1 MSDWNNIHED
11 EQSVTRQLGM
21 VLFKKR
27 KKIAFVVAIVI
38 TAIFILFPV
47 FYTLVNMGVFV
58 STPSIKFLPKNNFNK
73 TLNIVGDVNFAPHSY
88 VDGKHISGV
97 DVEVFYEVANRI
109 QHNVNITLLS
119 WPDAN
124 RAMFEGRAD
133 VLLGREITPN
143 MDESPYLISSPILDD
158 EMLIW
163 GLKPVKGVYDL
174 RGKRLGMISN
184 SAYISTLKHVVGE
197 AIVQMSSYKDLFKA
211 CENGLVDYVLC
222 RRSVGSAIKSQE
234 NLSLKPV
241 YDFAPSYIGYAV
253 LPGDEDL
260 LADINDALYEMGKDG
275 TMKEILGRWER
286 SLDMSLSLSDVFDKN
301 IDMYALFGML
311 LAVWFFILVVAFLY
325 FKHAGKSNKILE
337 ESRCRYERKLK
348 VAKERA
354 ETANLAKTTFLF
366 NMSHDIRTPM
376 NAVIGFAE
384 KIDKNFDNPEIVK
397 NSVEKLLRS
406 GNTLLTIIDE
416 VLQLS
421 RIECGKEVVNAIPC
435 NVKALFQ
442 DHEMMFKPML
452 EQKNLSF
459 ETSFVARD
467 LFAKV
472 DCVHVSKIVFNLISN
487 AIKYT
492 KEGGCIK
499 FRLEEL
505 DNLDDGYVNYKWTVR
520 DNGIGIGSDFIEHA
534 FERFARE
541 PSSKLCGVDGS
552 GLGLSTCKDLTT
564 LMGGMIDIASVK
576 GEGTEVTF
584 TLPFEK
590 CTEEDVNN
598 VSESE
603 HSQNDEVFQ
612 GKRVLVVDDNALNLE
627 IAQDVLKD
635 CCLVVESATDG
646 IVAVGMVG
654 KSMPGYYDVILMDVQ
669 MPVMSGYEATR
680 KIRELGDKALAS
692 IPIVAMT
699 ANAFDE
705 DRKAAL
711 AAGMDEHIA
720 KPIDINKM
728 KKILVRLL
736 GQKK

>member
-1 MSDWNNIHED
+1 MSDWNNIYED
-11 EQSVTRQLGM
+11 ERSVTRQLGLA
-21 VLFKKR
+21 LFKKR
-27 KKIAFVVAIVI
+27 KKIALVLALSITVVL
-38 TAIFILFPV
+38 ILFPI
-47 FYTLVNMGVFV
+47 FFSLVNMGVFA
-58 STPSIKFLPKNNFNK
+58 SAPSVKIFPLNKFDK
-73 TLNIVGDVNFAPHSY
+73 TLNVVGDVNFAPHSF
-88 VDGKHISGV
+88 VQNDRISGF

-109 QHNVNITLLS
+109 QRNVNITLLS

-133 VLLGREITPN
+133 VLLGREIISQTADAPF
-143 MDESPYLISSPILDD
+143 IVSSPILDD
-158 EMLIW
+158 EMVIW
-163 GLKPVKGVYDL
+163 GIKPVKGVHDL
-174 RGKRLGMISN
+174 HGKRLGMISN
-184 SAYISTLKHVVGE
+184 SAYVSTLKHVVGD

-222 RRSVGSAIKSQE
+222 RKSVGSIIRRE
-234 NLSLKPV
+234 GNLSLRPV
-241 YDFAPSYIGYAV
+241 YNFAPSYIGFAV
-253 LPGDEDL
+253 LQGDEEL
-260 LADINDALYEMGKDG
+260 ISEFNDALFEMGKDG
-275 TMKEILGRWER
+275 TMNEILERWER
-286 SLDMSLSLSDVFDKN
+286 SLEMCQTLWDVLVKYRN
-301 IDMYALFGML
+301 MYVLFGLL
-311 LAVWFFILVVAFLY
+311 LAIWFVVLLVAFLY
-325 FKHAGKSNKILE
+325 FKSADKSNKILE
-337 ESRCRYERKLK
+337 ESRSRYERKLK

-384 KIDKNFDNPEIVK
+384 KIDKNFDNPEMVK
-397 NSVEKLLRS
+397 DSVEKLLRS
-406 GNTLLTIIDE
+406 GNTLLSIIDE

-421 RIECGKEVVNAIPC
+421 RIECGKEVINALPC
-435 NVKALFQ
+435 NVKNLFQ

-452 EQKNLSF
+452 EQKNLTL

-467 LFAKV
+467 FFAKV
-472 DCVHVSKIVFNLISN
+472 DNVHVSKVVFNLISN

-492 KEGGCIK
+492 NAGGTIK
-499 FRLEEL
+499 FRFEEL
-505 DNLDDGYVNYKWTVR
+505 DDLGDGLVRYKWTIR
-520 DNGIGIGSDFIEHA
+520 DNGIGIGSDFIGHV

-541 PSSKLCGVDGS
+541 PSSKLKGIDGS
-552 GLGLSTCKDLTT
+552 GLGLSTCKEIVT
-564 LMGGMIDIASVK
+564 LMGGMIDISSVK

-584 TLPFEK
+584 SLPFEK
-590 CTEEDVNN
+590 CSEEDV
-598 VSESE
+598 SKSFDGDLL
-603 HSQNDEVFQ
+603 QNDEVFK
-612 GKRVLVVDDNALNLE
+612 GKRVLLVDDNALNLE

-635 CCLVVESATDG
+635 CGLVVESAADG
-646 IVAVGMVG
+646 IVAVGMIG
-654 KSMPGYYDVILMDVQ
+654 KSTPGYYDIVLMDVQ

-728 KKILVRLL
+728 KKILNRLL
-736 GQKK
+736 GEKK

>member
-1 MSDWNNIHED
+1 MSDWNDIFED
-11 EQSVTRQLGM
+11 ERSVTRQLGM
-21 VLFKKR
+21 ALFKKR
-27 KKIAFVVAIVI
+27 KKIALILAISI
-38 TAIFILFPV
+38 TAVLILFPV
-47 FYTLVNMGVFV
+47 FFSLVNLGVFT
-58 STPSIKFLPKNNFNK
+58 SAPSIKVTPLNK
-73 TLNIVGDVNFAPHSY
+73 FDKSLNVVGDVNFAPHSY
-88 VDGKHISGV
+88 VKNDRVSGV

-109 QHNVNITLLS
+109 QRNVNITLLS

-124 RAMFEGRAD
+124 KAMFDGHAD
-133 VLLGREITPN
+133 VLLGREITSHIE
-143 MDESPYLISSPILDD
+143 DSPFVVSSPILDD
-158 EMLIW
+158 EMVIW
-163 GLKPVKGVYDL
+163 GLKPVKGIHDL

-184 SAYISTLKHVVGE
+184 SAYVGALKQIVGE

-222 RRSVGSAIKSQE
+222 RKSVGGIIKDQE
-234 NLSLKPV
+234 NLSIKPV
-241 YDFAPSYIGYAV
+241 YDFAPSYIGFAV
-253 LPGDEDL
+253 LRGDEDL
-260 LADINDALYEMGKDG
+260 IAEINDALFEMSKDG
-275 TMKEILGRWER
+275 TMNKILDRWMR
-286 SLDMSLSLSDVFDKN
+286 SLEMCQSIPELLARHR
-301 IDMYALFGML
+301 DMYAMFGML
-311 LAVWFFILVVAFLY
+311 ILVWLAILVVAFLY
-325 FKHAGKSNKILE
+325 FKNASKSSKILE

-376 NAVIGFAE
+376 NAVIGFADKIE
-384 KIDKNFDNPEIVK
+384 KNHDQPGVVK
-397 NSVEKLLRS
+397 DSVEKLLRS

-421 RIECGKEVVNAIPC
+421 RIECGKEVINAVPC
-435 NVKALFQ
+435 NVKALFL

-472 DCVHVSKIVFNLISN
+472 DKVHVSKVVFNLISN

-492 KEGGCIK
+492 DAGGNIK
-499 FRLEEL
+499 FRFEEL
-505 DNLDDGYVNYKWTVR
+505 DDLGDGLVRYKWTIR
-520 DNGIGIGSDFIEHA
+520 DNGVGIGSDFIGHV

-541 PSSKLCGVDGS
+541 PSSKLKGIDGS
-552 GLGLSTCKDLTT
+552 GLGLSTCKEIVT

-584 TLPFEK
+584 SLPFEK
-590 CTEEDVNN
+590 CSEDDVNN
-598 VSESE
+598 ASENE
-603 HSQNDEVFQ
+603 PAQNEDVFK

-635 CCLVVESATDG
+635 CGLVVESASDG
-646 IVAVGMVG
+646 IIAVGMIG
-654 KSMPGYYDVILMDVQ
+654 KSMPGYYDLVLMDVQ
-669 MPVMSGYEATR
+669 MPVMSGYEATQ
-680 KIRELGDKALAS
+680 KIRALNDKALART
-692 IPIVAMT
+692 PIVAMT

-711 AAGMDEHIA
+711 AAGMDDHIA

-728 KKILVRLL
+728 KKILIRLL
-736 GQKK
+736 GEKK

>member
-11 EQSVTRQLGM
+11 EQSVTRQLGLA
-21 VLFKKR
+21 LFKKR
-27 KKIAFVVAIVI
+27 KKIAFVVSIVI
-38 TAIFILFPV
+38 TVFFVLFPV

-58 STPSIKFLPKNNFNK
+58 SAPSIEITPKNNFSK
-73 TLNIVGDVNFAPHSY
+73 TLNVVGDVNFAPHSF
-88 VDGKHISGV
+88 VDNDKISGV

-109 QHNVNITLLS
+109 QRNVNITLLS

-133 VLLGREITPN
+133 VLMGREITSHMEDTPF
-143 MDESPYLISSPILDD
+143 LVSSPIFDD
-158 EMLIW
+158 EMVVW
-163 GLKPVKGVYDL
+163 GTKAVKGVHDL

-184 SAYISTLKHVVGE
+184 SAYISTMKLVVGE
-197 AIVQMSSYKDLFKA
+197 AIVQMSSYRDLFKA
-211 CENGLVDYVLC
+211 CENGLVDFVLC
-222 RRSVGSAIKSQE
+222 RRSVGNIIRNQE
-234 NLSLKPV
+234 GLSLKAV
-241 YDFAPSYIGYAV
+241 YNFAPSYIGYAV
-253 LPGDEDL
+253 LPGDEEL
-260 LADINDALYEMGKDG
+260 VSEINDALYEMSKDG
-275 TMKEILGRWER
+275 TMEAILERWNR
-286 SLDMSLSLSDVFDKN
+286 SLEMCQSLMDVLVKRR
-301 IDMYALFGML
+301 DMYVLFGL
-311 LAVWFFILVVAFLY
+311 LFTLWLAILVVAILY
-325 FKHAGKSNKILE
+325 FKSASKSNRILE

-376 NAVIGFAE
+376 NAVIGFGE

-397 NSVEKLLRS
+397 NSAEKLLRS

-421 RIECGKEVVNAIPC
+421 RIECGKEVINAVPC
-435 NVKALFQ
+435 NVKTLFQ
-442 DHEMMFKPML
+442 DHEMMFKPMF
-452 EQKNLSF
+452 EQKNLTF
-459 ETSFVARD
+459 ETSFVAKD

-472 DCVHVSKIVFNLISN
+472 DNVHVSKVVFNLISN

-492 KEGGCIK
+492 DAGGNIK
-499 FRLEEL
+499 FRFEEL
-505 DNLDDGYVNYKWTVR
+505 DDLGDGLVRYKWTIR
-520 DNGIGIGSDFIEHA
+520 DNGVGIGSDFIGHA

-541 PSSKLCGVDGS
+541 PSSKLKGIDGS
-552 GLGLSTCKDLTT
+552 GLGLSTCKEIVT
-564 LMGGMIDIASVK
+564 LMGGMIDISSVK

-590 CTEEDVNN
+590 CAEEDVNK
-598 VSESE
+598 VSDGDV
-603 HSQNDEVFQ
+603 SQDEDVFK

-635 CCLVVESATDG
+635 CGLVVESASDG

-654 KSMPGYYDVILMDVQ
+654 QSAPGYYNVVLMDVQ

-680 KIRELGDKALAS
+680 KIRELNNKALAS

-711 AAGMDEHIA
+711 AAGMDDHIA

-728 KKILVRLL
+728 KKILIRLL
-736 GQKK
+736 GDKK